1 MAAMNNRRG
10 QKNILLLSTADWD
23 NPFWTNKQRMAVL
36 FAEHD
41 YNVVYVDSLGL
52 RQPSL
57 HPRDIKR
64 IFKRLLK
71 AVPIPRNVA
80 KNIWRISP
88 FLLPFHSIPFVR
100 RINRYILLLTIKWNL
115 FLLGIRRPL
124 IITYTPIVSDI
135 CRSLPHEGIVYHCVD
150 DLGASPGIDV
160 NVIRQEEARLAQIA
174 DICFVT
180 SRHLQKM
187 LAPIFSRVIYD
198 PNVCDLGLFQSAHDR
213 LDEPMELVGIPRP
226 RLIFSGA
233 LSQYKVD
240 FSLMQ
245 RVAELL
251 PDVQWVLIG
260 PVGEGQPDTEK
271 PPRMPNVHILG
282 PRSYEH
288 LPAFLAHCDIAV
300 LPAAR
305 NAYTTSMFPMKF
317 FEYLASGLP
326 VVATRLPALEE
337 FERLYFPADTAEEF
351 AEHIR
356 NVLEGERRDAN
367 LIDAACLYH
376 TWEARFKRMETAVQS
391 VLAKE

>member
-1 MAAMNNRRG
+1 
-10 QKNILLLSTADWD
+10 
-23 NPFWTNKQRMAVL
+23 
-36 FAEHD
+36 
-41 YNVVYVDSLGL
+41 
-52 RQPSL
+52 
-57 HPRDIKR
+57 
-64 IFKRLLK
+64 
-71 AVPIPRNVA
+71 
-80 KNIWRISP
+80 
-88 FLLPFHSIPFVR
+88 
-100 RINRYILLLTIKWNL
+100 
-115 FLLGIRRPL
+115 
-124 IITYTPIVSDI
+124 
-135 CRSLPHEGIVYHCVD
+135 
-150 DLGASPGIDV
+150 
-160 NVIRQEEARLAQIA
+160 
-174 DICFVT
+174 
-180 SRHLQKM
+180 M

-226 RLIFSGA
+226 RLIFIGA

-326 VVATRLPALEE
+326 VVATRFRHWRSLKDSIFQRIRRRNLRNISAMCWKGS
-337 FERLYFPADTAEEF
+337 AE
-351 AEHIR
+351 
-356 NVLEGERRDAN
+356 
-367 LIDAACLYH
+367 
-376 TWEARFKRMETAVQS
+376 TQS
-391 VLAKE
+391 H